1 MVFQTPHRTCKEHHC
16 AVWERCTR
24 ILTARF
30 ACAKKATPLL
40 KELADT
46 YGSLWSS
53 YIVQAATCCACY
65 GEGEMEQEDDITAH
79 GYYTTAQ
86 MDMMVKM
93 KEKQIKPHQKKDA
106 ITTDDNEEHDDE
118 GEKDVIII
126 SDDEEG
132 WETYLPEVEPM
143 EPEPEYW
150 LWDGRRMGWKNFK
163 N

>member
-1 MVFQTPHRTCKEHHC
+1 MVFQTPHRTCKDHHC

-40 KELADT
+40 KELPDT

-65 GEGEMEQEDDITAH
+65 GEGEMEQDDITAH
-79 GYYTTAQ
+79 GYYTTVQ

-93 KEKQIKPHQKKDA
+93 KKKQIKSHQKKDA
-106 ITTDDNEEHDDE
+106 ITTDDNEDDDE
-118 GEKDVIII
+118 GEEDVIII
-126 SDDEEG
+126 SNDEG
-132 WETYLPEVEPM
+132 WETCLPEVE
-143 EPEPEYW
+143 
-150 LWDGRRMGWKNFK
+150 
-163 N
+163 